1 MEIPFS
7 QSFMYGALG
16 SVLFVMVIGV
26 FVLLH
31 HWGYYGIK
39 GNKKIGIKSIF
50 FFGLVLFIMI
60 AITLIALYPTLQ

>member
-1 MEIPFS
+1 
-7 QSFMYGALG
+7 MYGALG